1 MTIEEIDLEIDLE
14 RLCVALADAAKAADD
29 LAAHAV
35 PDWVAHRLATFKA
48 EATSLDAAL
57 AEHQKEY
64 KENQQ

>member
-1 MTIEEIDLEIDLE
+1 MTYAYDLE
-14 RLCVALADAAKAADD
+14 RVRVALADATKAADA
-29 LAAHAV
+29 LAAHSV

-57 AEHQKEY
+57 AEHQQEH

>member
-1 MTIEEIDLEIDLE
+1 MTYAYDLE
-14 RLCVALADAAKAADD
+14 RLRVALADAVKAADA

-48 EATSLDAAL
+48 EARGLDTAL
-57 AEHQKEY
+57 SEHQKEH

>member
-1 MTIEEIDLEIDLE
+1 MTYAYDLE
-14 RLCVALADAAKAADD
+14 RVRVALAGAVKAADA

-48 EATSLDAAL
+48 EATGLAAAL
-57 AEHQKEY
+57 KEHQQEH

>member
-1 MTIEEIDLEIDLE
+1 MTYAYDLE
-14 RLCVALADAAKAADD
+14 RVRVALADATKAADA

-48 EATSLDAAL
+48 EARGLDAAL
-57 AEHQKEY
+57 SEHQKEH